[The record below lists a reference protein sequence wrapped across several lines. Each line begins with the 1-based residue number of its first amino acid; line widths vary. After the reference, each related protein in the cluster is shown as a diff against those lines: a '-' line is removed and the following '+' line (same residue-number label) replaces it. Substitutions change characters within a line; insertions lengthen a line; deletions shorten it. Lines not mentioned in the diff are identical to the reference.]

1 MSDTQLRVGL
11 VGGGPW
17 ARTVHAPG
25 LADHPATKLEAV
37 WTRRPEVARELA
49 DQHGARAAGT
59 FDDLLDGVDAVAFAV
74 PPSVQGGFAERAA
87 RAGKHVVLEKP
98 LAGDLETA
106 ERVAAAVDDAGVAS
120 LMMLTMRYTQHTR
133 EWLAGIR
140 EAGGWTGGA
149 ARWLSGALLG
159 DTYGGAGWRATDGV
173 LVDVGPHVIDLMD
186 AALGPVTDVV
196 AAHRTDADLWHIVLA
211 HTGGATST
219 VSMSTRVPVQPTA
232 AEFTVYGEHGLRT
245 LARSRGAA
253 EAYTAL
259 LDDFAALIDTGVR
272 GHECDAARGVH
283 LQRVLTDCLRAAETI
298 SDNFAGTGHRR
309 T

>member
-1 MSDTQLRVGL
+1 MNDTQLRVGL

-37 WTRRPEVARELA
+37 WTRRPEVASELA
-49 DQHGARAAGT
+49 EAHGGSAAGT
-59 FDDLLDGVDAVAFAV
+59 FEELLDAVDAVAFAV
-74 PPSVQGGFAERAA
+74 PPSVQGEFAERAA
-87 RAGKHVVLEKP
+87 RAGKHVILEKP
-98 LAGDLETA
+98 LAGDPETA
-106 ERVAAAVDDAGVAS
+106 ERIAAAVDETGVTS
-120 LMMLTMRYTQHTR
+120 LMMLTMRYTQQTR

-159 DTYGGAGWRATDGV
+159 DTYGTAGWRVTDGV

-186 AALGPVTDVV
+186 AALGRVTDVV
-196 AAHRTDADLWHIVLA
+196 AAHRTDADLWHIVLE
-211 HTGGATST
+211 HSGRATST
-219 VSMSTRVPVQPTA
+219 VSMSTRVPVRPTA

-245 LARSRGAA
+245 LARTAGAAA

-259 LDDFAALIDTGVR
+259 LDDFAALIATGVR
-272 GHECDAARGVH
+272 DHECNAARGVH
-283 LQRVLTDCLRAAETI
+283 LQRILGKCLMAAET
-298 SDNFAGTGHRR
+298 SPA
-309 T
+309 